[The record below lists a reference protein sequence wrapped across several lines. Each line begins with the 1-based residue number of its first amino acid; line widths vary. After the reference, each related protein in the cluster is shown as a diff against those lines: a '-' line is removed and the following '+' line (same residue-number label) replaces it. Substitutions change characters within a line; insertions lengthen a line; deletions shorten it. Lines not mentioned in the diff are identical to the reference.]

1 MEVKINPKKILLFLA
16 VLILSLLTLSIVL
29 QIYKFGHLKGSSRF
43 IIDLFDLDKE
53 FNIPTLF
60 QTLHLFIVS
69 AVLWGVG
76 LFEKETNRRLSSYWR
91 VISIVFALAA
101 CDELLEFHERLISP
115 LQEALKTGGFL
126 QNAWVIPGG
135 AFVLVFA
142 LYLLKFF
149 KSIPKKTAGLFLLAA
164 GIYLA
169 GALGIEMIG
178 AKLWTTMG
186 SNNLLY
192 AIIANIEESSEM
204 IGLLVFDY
212 ALLDYL
218 RSNARS
224 LVIRFTW
231 SGVSPLDR

>member
-1 MEVKINPKKILLFLA
+1 MEIKINPKKILLFLA
-16 VLILSLLTLSIVL
+16 VIILSLLTFSVAL
-29 QIYKFGHLKGSSRF
+29 QFYKYYQLKGSSRF
-43 IIDLFDLDKE
+43 IIDLLDLDKE

-76 LFEKETNRRLSSYWR
+76 LIEKETNRGRYFYWR

-115 LQEALKTGGFL
+115 LQKALKTGGFL

-135 AFVLVFA
+135 AFVIVFA

-149 KSIPKKTAGLFLLAA
+149 KSIPKRTVGLFFVAA

-178 AKLWTTMG
+178 ARLWTSMG

-192 AIIANIEESSEM
+192 ALIANIEESFEM

-218 RSNARS
+218 RSNAQS

-231 SGVSPLDR
+231 SGMSPLDR